1 MSELDYRDN
10 YLSLNKALKMGVV
23 KDKKTSESD
32 TNSKGLVRRLSS
44 ENYTSDNNNN
54 EGASLV
60 KKILNKMDN
69 VKKDNEAM
77 LQRLANMSEDRSL
90 K

>member
-10 YLSLNKALKMGVV
+10 YLSLNKALKMNAV

-32 TNSKGLVRRLSS
+32 TNSKGLVRRLNS
-44 ENYTSDNNNN
+44 ENYTSDNNN

-69 VKKDNEAM
+69 VKKENEAM
-77 LQRLANMSEDRSL
+77 LQQLANMSEDRSL

>member
-1 MSELDYRDN
+1 MSELDYKDS
-10 YLSLNKALKMGVV
+10 YISLNKALKMGVV

-44 ENYTSDNNNN
+44 ENYTSDNNN

-69 VKKDNEAM
+69 VKKENEAM
-77 LQRLANMSEDRSL
+77 LQQLANMSEDRSL

>member
-32 TNSKGLVRRLSS
+32 TNSKGLVRRLNS
-44 ENYTSDNNNN
+44 ENYMSDDNREGTSL
-54 EGASLV
+54 A
-60 KKILNKMDN
+60 KKILGKMND
-69 VKKDNEAM
+69 VKKENETM
-77 LQRLANMSEDRSL
+77 LQRMTNMSEDRSL

>member
-32 TNSKGLVRRLSS
+32 TNSKGLVRRLNS
-44 ENYTSDNNNN
+44 ENYMSDSNN

>member
-1 MSELDYRDN
+1 MSELDYRDS
-10 YLSLNKALKMGVV
+10 YISLNKALKMGVV
-23 KDKKTSESD
+23 KDKKTSDSD
-32 TNSKGLVRRLSS
+32 TNSKGLVRRLNS
-44 ENYTSDNNNN
+44 ENYTSDSNN

-69 VKKDNEAM
+69 VKKENEAM
-77 LQRLANMSEDRSL
+77 LQQLANMSEDRSL